1 MIPNQRDRFSL
12 PEDVAYLNC
21 AYTAPLLKQAEEA
34 GRGAL
39 ALKAAPWNLTAEHFF
54 ETLRENRRLFARIVD
69 CPAEHVAIIPSVSY
83 GVALAARNL
92 PVTAG
97 QKIVVLQDQFPSNI
111 YAWRRR
117 AMETGAEITTVI
129 QPSDADWTPQILE
142 AIDHQT
148 AVAALPHC
156 HWTDGTLIDLVA
168 VGARCREVGAAL
180 VVDGTQSLGAMP
192 FAVADIQPDF
202 LVSTAH
208 KWLLGPY
215 SFGFC
220 YIAPRWQDGVPLEEN
235 WLNRENSENFARLVD
250 YRDRYQAGARR
261 FDCGEASNFILAPVA
276 AAALRQ
282 ILDWDVSAI
291 AATLKVTTDR
301 IAARA
306 QAMGLATASARC
318 RAPHM
323 LGLRMPAAP
332 APDLPTRLAQAGVYV
347 SVRGSA
353 IRVAP
358 HLYTTAAD
366 IDRLFKALGQGLP

>member
-21 AYTAPLLKQAEEA
+21 AYTAPLLKEAEEA
-34 GRGAL
+34 GRQAL
-39 ALKAAPWNLTAEHFF
+39 AQKAAPWNLTAGHFF
-54 ETLRENRRLFARIVD
+54 ETLRENRRLFARIVS
-69 CPAEHVAIIPSVSY
+69 CPAEHVAVIPSVSY
-83 GVALAARNL
+83 GVSLAARNI
-92 PVTAG
+92 PVAAG

-117 AMETGAEITTVI
+117 AVETGAELTTVD
-129 QPSDADWTPQILE
+129 QPPDADWTPKIIE
-142 AIDHQT
+142 AIDRRT

-156 HWTDGTLIDLVA
+156 HWTDGTLIDLAA

-192 FAVADIQPDF
+192 FAVTEIQPDF
-202 LVSTAH
+202 LITTAH

-235 WLNRENSENFARLVD
+235 WLNREGSEDFARLVD
-250 YRDRYQAGARR
+250 YRDRYQPGARR

-282 ILDWDVSAI
+282 ILDWDVAAI
-291 AATLKVTTDR
+291 AATLKITTDR
-301 IAARA
+301 IADRA
-306 QAMGLATASARC
+306 QAIGLAAAPAHR

-323 LGLRMPAAP
+323 IGLRLAAVP
-332 APDLPTRLAQAGVYV
+332 APDLPARLALAGVYV

-358 HLYTTAAD
+358 HLYTTEAD
-366 IDRLFKALGQGLP
+366 VDRFFEALKRQ